1 MLVCKCKSLL
11 EDVMEVAVYNHQPM
25 LERKLLMNIWVFPS
39 QSGWIEATLKR
50 SYDFVVVKKIESGQV
65 NESIFLSLTWM
76 FFTRFFGIKFSLA
89 NPNVFLSAI
98 GNFKH
103 PENERKG
110 FQVDVSNKSTFFGI
124 LVIQRFP
131 TTTTTKL

>member
-11 EDVMEVAVYNHQPM
+11 EDIMEVAVHDHQPV

-50 SYDFVVVKKIESGQV
+50 SYDLVVMKKIESGQV

-76 FFTRFFGIKFSLA
+76 FFTRLFGYKVLSSK
-89 NPNVFLSAI
+89 PQCFLSAI
-98 GNFKH
+98 GNFKY
-103 PENERKG
+103 PENEGKG
-110 FQVDVSNKSTFFGI
+110 FQVDVSNKSTFLGI

-131 TTTTTKL
+131 TTKL